1 MTRMRRRVSR
11 RSAAGRGG
19 RRRRTEVAC
28 STFSSPGN
36 FYSVIHARTPS
47 RPRESPVGF
56 LYVCT
61 ERKENCLRML
71 SSAIKNKKT
80 KIKKNQ
86 IKHVSIPE
94 KQKKMFSER
103 REKNKKN
110 TRKEPYGHTKTQ
122 ATIT

>member
-1 MTRMRRRVSR
+1 MRRPCWMTRMRRRVSR

-80 KIKKNQ
+80 KIKKKSN
-86 IKHVSIPE
+86 KTCVYTW
-94 KQKKMFSER
+94 KA
-103 REKNKKN
+103 EKNVFRKK
-110 TRKEPYGHTKTQ
+110 RKK
-122 ATIT
+122 